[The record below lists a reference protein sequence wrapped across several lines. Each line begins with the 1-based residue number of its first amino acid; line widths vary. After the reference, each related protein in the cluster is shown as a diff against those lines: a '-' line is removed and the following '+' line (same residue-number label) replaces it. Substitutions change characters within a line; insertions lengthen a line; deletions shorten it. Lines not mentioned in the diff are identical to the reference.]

1 PLQLHGL
8 DRGWYGVLDK
18 SEIAAG
24 AFDPVKFDS
33 GNYVLVT
40 EAELGPDQYTSYY
53 RPGDRIKP
61 DGMKKSYEIMAV
73 LKSDALYAAGT
84 QFYMTGG
91 FKVFWP
97 ADEFVKSAKDPVILS
112 ATLHADPAKLGEAEA
127 AVKSI
132 AASSPSLFVKSR
144 GDYKQEMQ
152 GFIRI
157 FQTIGYGLS
166 FVIALIGILN
176 YINTVITGMISRR
189 NEFAILES
197 VGMTRK
203 QLKKMLVFEG
213 LYSVL
218 LTSLIVSTAG
228 IGLTYAVARGVTDNI
243 AFAEFRLN
251 PLPIAAAVPLLIAI
265 ALSVTLAAYRRMS
278 RATIV
283 ERLREAE

>member
-1 PLQLHGL
+1 
-8 DRGWYGVLDK
+8 
-18 SEIAAG
+18 
-24 AFDPVKFDS
+24 
-33 GNYVLVT
+33 
-40 EAELGPDQYTSYY
+40 
-53 RPGDRIKP
+53 
-61 DGMKKSYEIMAV
+61 
-73 LKSDALYAAGT
+73 
-84 QFYMTGG
+84 
-91 FKVFWP
+91 
-97 ADEFVKSAKDPVILS
+97 
-112 ATLHADPAKLGEAEA
+112 
-127 AVKSI
+127 
-132 AASSPSLFVKSR
+132 
-144 GDYKQEMQ
+144 MQ